1 MSICPIKMFPKS
13 KLTNVRFQ
21 LEANIKRDSI
31 KTSGMYT
38 MNDGA
43 NPHNSNLQCVQRT
56 ACEPARNCIIHY
68 TGEVIRIDS
77 LGGDTI

>member
-1 MSICPIKMFPKS
+1 MSICPIRMFPES

-38 MNDGA
+38 MNDGDYL
-43 NPHNSNLQCVQRT
+43 HNSNLQCLKGT
-56 ACEPARNCIIHY
+56 ACEPTRNCIY
-68 TGEVIRIDS
+68 TIKVK
-77 LGGDTI
+77 